1 MNKINIQI
9 EDKEYS
15 VLVAVTEEEKTI
27 GLSNTNDLNENEGM
41 LFDYS
46 DELPTELQ
54 FNTIDMKYPIDI
66 IFINDEDKVTAVIT
80 GEPGSEEII
89 ECIADPN
96 EKLKYVLEINANS
109 DIKVDDEFEFN
120 DEEISEDDIDK
131 MYILGPDGKPQMELF
146 GNERIISRKET
157 KQLISKAKKANKS
170 KLDSDYKKLGK
181 YIFKILNKQNTQKPE
196 YVEAPK

>member
-80 GEPGSEEII
+80 GEPGSEEIQRVLSKGRVR
-89 ECIADPN
+89 ASKSQSP
-96 EKLKYVLEINANS
+96 KTGSRRLYVFG
-109 DIKVDDEFEFN
+109 V
-120 DEEISEDDIDK
+120 
-131 MYILGPDGKPQMELF
+131 GDGLQRVSM
-146 GNERIISRKET
+146 
-157 KQLISKAKKANKS
+157 
-170 KLDSDYKKLGK
+170 
-181 YIFKILNKQNTQKPE
+181 
-196 YVEAPK
+196 

>member
-1 MNKINIQI
+1 MNKANIQI
-9 EDKEYS
+9 ENKEYS
-15 VLVAVTEEEKTI
+15 VLIAITEEEKAT
-27 GLSNTNDLNENEGM
+27 GLSNTEKLNENEGM

-46 DELPTELQ
+46 DEFPTELQ

-66 IFINDEDKVTAVIT
+66 IFINDEDEVTAVIT
-80 GEPGSEEII
+80 GEPGSDEII

-96 EKLKYVLEINANS
+96 EKLKYVLEINSNS
-109 DIKVDDEFEFN
+109 NIKVGDEFEFN
-120 DEEISEDDIDK
+120 DEEISEEDIDK

-146 GNERIISRKET
+146 GNERIVSRKET

-170 KLDSDYKKLGK
+170 KSDDDYKKLGK
-181 YIFKILNKQNTQKPE
+181 YMFKILNKQNTQKPE

>member
-181 YIFKILNKQNTQKPE
+181 YIFKILNKQNTQEPE

>member
-120 DEEISEDDIDK
+120 NEEISEDDIDK

-170 KLDSDYKKLGK
+170 KLDGDYKKLGK
-181 YIFKILNKQNTQKPE
+181 YIFKILNKQNTQEPE

>member
-15 VLVAVTEEEKTI
+15 VLVAVTEEEKII

-96 EKLKYVLEINANS
+96 S
-109 DIKVDDEFEFN
+109 CH
-120 DEEISEDDIDK
+120 
-131 MYILGPDGKPQMELF
+131 Q
-146 GNERIISRKET
+146 RIRCCPFHNRLLSGSRC
-157 KQLISKAKKANKS
+157 
-170 KLDSDYKKLGK
+170 
-181 YIFKILNKQNTQKPE
+181 
-196 YVEAPK
+196 V